1 MINKL
6 QTFFVA
12 LVGFLMI
19 SSCSDYQKVLK
30 NEDVKAKYEMAQL
43 LYEQEDYKRASRLY
57 EQILPRYRGKP
68 QGERITFFYA
78 NSLLKTKDYFLA
90 AYQFETFQ
98 KAFPKSDKVAEAL
111 YNEAYCYFVESTVFS
126 LDQSSTV
133 QALDKLQEFINRY
146 PESELMPEANNMAQ
160 ELQYKLEKKAFEI
173 AKQYNTIRDYK
184 SAIIVLDDFISDYPG
199 TPYREDALF
208 YLFDSSYE
216 LAINSVDSKML
227 ERLNDA
233 KKLYNELIEVYPE
246 SKYIGKSNKL
256 NESIDSK
263 ISTFVYN

>member
-1 MINKL
+1 MLRK
-6 QTFFVA
+6 
-12 LVGFLMI
+12 FLNLTIIFLICI
-19 SSCSDYQKVLK
+19 SFYCNEFQKVLK
-30 NEDVKAKYEMAQL
+30 SEDIKSKYDLAETY
-43 LYEQEDYKRASRLY
+43 YENQDFRRASRLF
-57 EQILPRYRGKP
+57 EQIKPKYRGKP

-78 NSLLKTKDYFLA
+78 NCLLNTKNYVLA
-90 AYQFETFQ
+90 AFEFESFA
-98 KAFPKSDKVAEAL
+98 KAYPLSEKVEDAN
-111 YNEAYCYFVESTVFS
+111 YFSAYAYYKQSPVFS
-126 LDQSSTV
+126 LDQNETNNAV
-133 QALDKLQEFINRY
+133 EKLQEFINKY
-146 PESELMPEANNMAQ
+146 PNSERMSSANDLVQ
-160 ELQYKLEKKAFEI
+160 ELRIKLEYKAFEI

-263 ISTFVYN
+263 ISTFANN

>member
-1 MINKL
+1 MLRK
-6 QTFFVA
+6 
-12 LVGFLMI
+12 FLNLTIIFLICI
-19 SSCSDYQKVLK
+19 SFSCNEFQKVLK
-30 NEDVKAKYEMAQL
+30 SDDIKSKYDLAETY
-43 LYEQEDYKRASRLY
+43 YENQDFRRASRLF
-57 EQILPRYRGKP
+57 EQIKPKYRGKP

-78 NSLLKTKDYFLA
+78 NCLLNTKNYVLA
-90 AYQFETFQ
+90 AFEFESFA
-98 KAFPKSDKVAEAL
+98 KAYPLSEKVEDAN
-111 YNEAYCYFVESTVFS
+111 YFSAYAYYKQSPVFS
-126 LDQSSTV
+126 LDQNETNNAV
-133 QALDKLQEFINRY
+133 EKLQEFINKY
-146 PESELMPEANNMAQ
+146 PNSERMSSANDLVQ
-160 ELQYKLEKKAFEI
+160 ELRIKLEYKAFEI

-246 SKYIGKSNKL
+246 SKYIVKSNKL

-263 ISTFVYN
+263 ISTFANN

>member
-1 MINKL
+1 MLRK
-6 QTFFVA
+6 
-12 LVGFLMI
+12 FLNLTIIFLICI
-19 SSCSDYQKVLK
+19 SFSCNEFQKVLK
-30 NEDVKAKYEMAQL
+30 SEDIKSKYDLAETY
-43 LYEQEDYKRASRLY
+43 YENQDFRRASRLF
-57 EQILPRYRGKP
+57 EQIKPKYRGKP

-78 NSLLKTKDYFLA
+78 NCLLNTKNYVLA
-90 AYQFETFQ
+90 AFEFESFA
-98 KAFPKSDKVAEAL
+98 KAYPLSEKVEDAN
-111 YNEAYCYFVESTVFS
+111 YFSAYAYYKQSPVFS
-126 LDQSSTV
+126 LDQNETNNAV
-133 QALDKLQEFINRY
+133 EKLQEFINKY
-146 PESELMPEANNMAQ
+146 PNSERMSSANDLVQ
-160 ELQYKLEKKAFEI
+160 ELRIKLEYKAFEI

-246 SKYIGKSNKL
+246 SKYIVKSNKL

-263 ISTFVYN
+263 ISTFAYN